1 MKKSARDRAVRAAR
15 RMSPTATD
23 RLRVLERR
31 ARGMRAKVGGR
42 GGRSRQ
48 LAARLDEL
56 EEELMQQRVLNRRIA
71 ELADLVAELLVP
83 AVDRDEA
90 RLTALLDANAPRRPG
105 A

>member
-1 MKKSARDRAVRAAR
+1 MTQKARDRAVRVAG

-31 ARGMRAKVGGR
+31 ARGMGARLGRR
-42 GGRSRQ
+42 GGRTRQ
-48 LAARLDEL
+48 LAARIDEL

-71 ELADLVAELLVP
+71 ELADVVAELLVP

-90 RLTALLDANAPRRPG
+90 RLTALLDANAPRRPR

>member
-1 MKKSARDRAVRAAR
+1 MKQKARDRAVRVAR
-15 RMSPTATD
+15 RMSPTKAD

-31 ARGMRAKVGGR
+31 ARGVSARIGR
-42 GGRSRQ
+42 GRGRTRQ
-48 LAARLDEL
+48 LSARVDEL

-71 ELADLVAELLVP
+71 ELADVVAELLIP

-90 RLTALLDANAPRRPG
+90 RLTALLEANAPRRPS